1 VSVRADPTYALLR
14 LLFRAG
20 LRVVLGGALT
30 VAGTARVP
38 RAGGLLVCTNHIST
52 LDPALVP
59 GCLPRDDSWS
69 LGKAE
74 YFTGRGWRPW
84 LFRAYHG
91 IPIARH
97 SADRA
102 ALRRAAAVLR
112 DGGALCIYPEGTRR
126 GAAGMRRPEP
136 GAGFLALRTGV
147 TVQPVAVA
155 GTQDVLGPGARRPRR
170 APVRLVFGDP
180 FTLAA
185 EHRDGRRATA
195 QDGSDAIML
204 SVAELLPPPLRG
216 ELADLD
222 AWRSRVGDLRRYPVS
237 GPRRSAGTRPG
248 PRPGPPAS
256 PRTAARGR

>member
-1 VSVRADPTYALLR
+1 MSVRADPTYALLR
-14 LLFRAG
+14 LLFRTG
-20 LRVVLGGALT
+20 LRVVLGGDLT
-30 VAGTARVP
+30 VAGTERVP

-74 YFTGRGWRPW
+74 YFAGRGWRPW

-91 IPIARH
+91 IPIVRR

-112 DGGALCIYPEGTRR
+112 GGGALCIYPEGTRR

-185 EHRDGRRATA
+185 EHPEGRRAMA

-216 ELADLD
+216 ELADVD
-222 AWRSRVGDLRRYPVS
+222 AWRSRVGDLRRLVAKNAPPVAEDRM
-237 GPRRSAGTRPG
+237 G
-248 PRPGPPAS
+248 
-256 PRTAARGR
+256 AR